1 MVPILLLHCVV
12 LNSHTATTRGFTS
25 PAIFQPV
32 MRGRTFKMAP
42 DAAGLGSDS
51 SSKRQRRDLCSNLYL
66 SFCKVVCY
74 LSYLLLFLP
83 SLGLRLKTQFLH
95 SVLPSCGKHDS
106 SSVLEEG
113 HVAAN
118 ARRMSYHR
126 RKKDPSSCSQVL

>member
-1 MVPILLLHCVV
+1 
-12 LNSHTATTRGFTS
+12 
-25 PAIFQPV
+25 
-32 MRGRTFKMAP
+32 MAP

-51 SSKRQRRDLCSNLYL
+51 SSKRQRWDLCSSLDL
-66 SFCKVVCY
+66 SFCKVVWY
-74 LSYLLLFLP
+74 LACLLLFLP
-83 SLGLRLKTQFLH
+83 SLGIRLKTQFLH
-95 SVLPSCGKHDS
+95 SVLPSCGRHDS

>member
-1 MVPILLLHCVV
+1 
-12 LNSHTATTRGFTS
+12 
-25 PAIFQPV
+25 
-32 MRGRTFKMAP
+32 MAP

-51 SSKRQRRDLCSNLYL
+51 SSRRQRWDLCSNLDL

-74 LSYLLLFLP
+74 LACLFLSLP
-83 SLGLRLKTQFLH
+83 SLGIRLKTQFLH

-118 ARRMSYHR
+118 ASRMSYHR
-126 RKKDPSSCSQVL
+126 RKPLQAALRFFETKIVISSLTKEFCSVSCCELRFGDIEDKIFKL